1 MSIDNLINV
10 VVAVTLFEM
19 MVAIGLGVTFTD
31 LAGVLKNRRLLFQAA
46 LANYL
51 CVPAAAVALLAL
63 YRPEGMIAAGFL
75 IAAVCPG
82 APYSPPFTAIAKGNV
97 AVSVGLMVVLAS
109 SSALLAPLLL
119 YFLLPLVVRNGSV
132 SVDAGKMITTLLVT
146 QLLPLFIGLAIR
158 RQRPNLAARLLKPAR
173 MLSTILNLSMIGL
186 ILAARSGT
194 LTAIRPPAFVGML
207 ALVSAAL
214 LAGWSLGMPGSADRR
229 AMAITTSVRNV
240 GVSLVIATS
249 SFPGTAAV
257 TAALA
262 FGVFQTIVLALLA
275 AAWGGLMPI
284 KPGVVEV
291 AASRDSRL
299 P

>member
-19 MVAIGLGVTFTD
+19 MAAIGLGVTFAD
-31 LAGVLKNRRLLFQAA
+31 LAAVLGNGRLLLRAA

-51 CVPAAAVALLAL
+51 CVPAAAVGLLML

-82 APYSPPFTAIAKGNV
+82 APYAPPFTAIAKGNV
-97 AVSVGLMVVLAS
+97 AVSVGLMVVLAA

-119 YFLLPLVVRNGSV
+119 YFLLPLVVKNDSL
-132 SVDAGKMITTLLVT
+132 SVDAGRMIATLLVT
-146 QLLPLFIGLAIR
+146 QLLPLFIGLTIR
-158 RQRPNLAARLLKPAR
+158 GQRPNLAARLLKPAR
-173 MLSTILNLSMIGL
+173 IVSTVLNLSMIGL
-186 ILAARSGT
+186 IVAVRFGT
-194 LTAIRPPAFVGML
+194 LTAIRPQGFVGML
-207 ALVSAAL
+207 ALVLAAL
-214 LAGWSLGMPGSADRR
+214 AAGWLLGTRGGGNRR

-249 SFPGTAAV
+249 SFPGTPTV

-275 AAWGGLMPI
+275 AAWGGLVPT
-284 KPGVVEV
+284 KPNVVGL
-291 AASRDSRL
+291 AASSDSRL